1 MGLRW
6 ICILVVLLG
15 TSSFAYA
22 GERSGMLR
30 RVSCSMVRLYVA
42 KYSAP
47 AAEQWARSK
56 GATDAEI
63 DAARRCLSGAETVR
77 AARAPTRPLALGSY
91 GW

>member
-15 TSSFAYA
+15 APSFAYA
-22 GERSGMLR
+22 GERSSVLR

-56 GATDAEI
+56 GATDSEI
-63 DAARRCLSGAETVR
+63 DAARRCLSADTVR

>member
-6 ICILVVLLG
+6 VGVLVLCLG
-15 TSSFAYA
+15 VSPAAFA
-22 GERSGMLR
+22 GEQSGALR

-56 GATDAEI
+56 GATEAEI
-63 DAARRCLSGAETVR
+63 EAARRCLNTDT
-77 AARAPTRPLALGSY
+77 ARTAKARTRPLALGSY